1 MLMVINPL
9 EYFIDPHRRIYWVFL
24 LSSVV
29 IAAIFLWLN
38 PSKRTVNLSRK
49 LWLHPSALLD
59 YGYFIFISIFK
70 VLVIFPMLIGAK
82 EVALWV
88 NELLLTQYG
97 FTKAEGFSY
106 TQIMLLFT
114 LSLFILSDFSRYWLH
129 RLLHTVPWLWA
140 FHKVHHSAK
149 VLTPLTFYRVHP
161 VESLL
166 FGLRYSLVIG
176 LVSGVFVYLFGAM
189 INIVDIL
196 GVNAL
201 VFVFSLV
208 GSNLRHSHI
217 DISFGRIIEKF
228 LISPKQHQI
237 HHSIQHTNVNFGGSL
252 AIWDLMFNSLM
263 LSKGIKHIKFGIRY
277 KEMENFRSFQNL
289 LFSPFILI
297 YKQIRK

>member
-1 MLMVINPL
+1 MAINPL
-9 EYFIDPHRRIYWVFL
+9 EYLIDPHRRIYWVFL

-29 IAAIFLWLN
+29 IAAIFLWFN
-38 PSKRTVNLSRK
+38 PSRRTVNLSRK

-70 VLVIFPMLIGAK
+70 VLVIFPVLIGSK

-97 FTKAEGFSY
+97 FTKVEEFSY

-114 LSLFILSDFSRYWLH
+114 LSLFVLSDFSRYWLH
-129 RLLHTVPWLWA
+129 RLLHTIPWLWA

-161 VESLL
+161 VEFLL

-201 VFVFSLV
+201 IFVFSLV

-237 HHSIQHTNVNFGGSL
+237 HHSSL
-252 AIWDLMFNSLM
+252 NTT
-263 LSKGIKHIKFGIRY
+263 Y
-277 KEMENFRSFQNL
+277 
-289 LFSPFILI
+289 
-297 YKQIRK
+297 

>member
-1 MLMVINPL
+1 MLTVINPL
-9 EYFIDPHRRIYWVFL
+9 EYLLDPHRRIYWVFL
-24 LSSVV
+24 LSSVI
-29 IAAIFLWLN
+29 IATIFLWLN
-38 PSKRTVNLSRK
+38 PSKRRVNLSKK

-59 YGYFIFISIFK
+59 YGYFIFISVFK
-70 VLVIFPMLIGAK
+70 VLVIFPMLMGAK

-97 FTKAEGFSY
+97 LTKVVGFSY
-106 TQIMLLFT
+106 TQIMVLFT

-129 RLLHTVPWLWA
+129 RLLHAVPWLWV
-140 FHKVHHSAK
+140 FHQVHHSAK

-176 LVSGVFVYLFGAM
+176 LVSGVFIYLFGAM
-189 INIVDIL
+189 IGVVDIL

-201 VFVFSLV
+201 VFVVSLA

-217 DISFGRIIEKF
+217 DIGFGKIIEMF

-237 HHSIQHTNVNFGGSL
+237 HHSIQHTQVNFGGAL
-252 AIWDLMFNSLM
+252 AIWDWFFGTLV
-263 LSKGIKHIKFGIRY
+263 LSHQVGKLKFGIQ
-277 KEMENFRSFQNL
+277 RSKMKRFSRFHHLIFYPFYL
-289 LFSPFILI
+289 LWKS
-297 YKQIRK
+297 K